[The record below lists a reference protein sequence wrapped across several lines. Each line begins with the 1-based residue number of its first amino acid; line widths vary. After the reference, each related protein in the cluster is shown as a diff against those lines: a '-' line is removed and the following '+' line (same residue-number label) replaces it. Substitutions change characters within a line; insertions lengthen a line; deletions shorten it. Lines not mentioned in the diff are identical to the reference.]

1 MLAVPV
7 LGFGVSSAL
16 FLLATGLAIGLGW
29 RVALLLALPL
39 ALLLWAVF
47 VLGLKV
53 AFCHGWLF

>member
-1 MLAVPV
+1 
-7 LGFGVSSAL
+7 
-16 FLLATGLAIGLGW
+16 LAIGLGW

-53 AFCHGWLF
+53 AFGHGWLF